1 MGVMNILFGELVLLF
16 INMCVLKMIYEWP
29 KKMEEEIEDHAYARN
44 ARAIQISSELRKKSW
59 MSSEPY
65 KDIPQ
70 IKIMEIIYHD
80 VLIWPFK
87 WDT

>member
-1 MGVMNILFGELVLLF
+1 
-16 INMCVLKMIYEWP
+16 
-29 KKMEEEIEDHAYARN
+29 MEEEIEDHAYARN

-80 VLIWPFK
+80 VLS
-87 WDT
+87 